1 MILGGDEF
9 RRTQRGNNNA
19 YCQDNDLSWFD
30 WTLVDKHADIMRF
43 TKGMIDIRK
52 RCSAMSRPL
61 FFSGEHNARGLPE
74 VSWHG
79 CRLDE
84 PGWSDPGG
92 RVLAFTLGGPG
103 NEPDAHVILNMFHD
117 HLEFEIPQVKGRRW
131 VRAVDTSL
139 PSPDDYLAE
148 GSEVAVNTLTYTAAA
163 YSSVILLS
171 KPTRT
176 RKAS

>member
-1 MILGGDEF
+1 MAF
-9 RRTQRGNNNA
+9 PRCRGTGA
-19 YCQDNDLSWFD
+19 AS
-30 WTLVDKHADIMRF
+30 TSPAGRIPAGASSPSR
-43 TKGMIDIRK
+43 
-52 RCSAMSRPL
+52 SAVP
-61 FFSGEHNARGLPE
+61 
-74 VSWHG
+74 
-79 CRLDE
+79 
-84 PGWSDPGG
+84 
-92 RVLAFTLGGPG
+92 

-139 PSPDDYLAE
+139 PSPDDYLTE
-148 GSEVAVNTLTYTAAA
+148 GNEVTVNTQTYTAAA